1 MTKHEYL
8 IEKDSTESFKSTN
21 VNIVNLL
28 KKTKDAKKKETKQ
41 NLYITAAAVSIL
53 AISGFVIAQ

>member
-41 NLYITAAAVSIL
+41 K
-53 AISGFVIAQ
+53 